1 MNRRPLILALL
12 ACAVSLAIAGCRS
25 APGKPGPNFETP
37 RPEQVA
43 DFATLYAQNCAA
55 CHGVNGK
62 NGAAISLANPVY
74 LAIAGFQ
81 NIQHVTA
88 AGVPGTAMPPFAK
101 SAGGTLTDQQIAIL
115 AAGMEQKWSS
125 PGALPCPP
133 PPYAASAPGN
143 PAQGQKAFTAY
154 CAQCHG
160 TDGSGAHLN
169 NNVVTGPLAEPAYLA
184 LISDQGLRSVIIA
197 GQTEQGPHNWMA
209 YATTPPTRMIS
220 DEEITDIVAW
230 LASQRIAAPGQPYKQ
245 HP

>member
-1 MNRRPLILALL
+1 MNRRPPILALL
-12 ACAVSLAIAGCRS
+12 ACAVYLATAGCKS
-25 APGKPGPNFETP
+25 PPGKPGPNFETQ

-43 DFATLYAQNCAA
+43 DFATLYSQNCAA

-62 NGAAISLANPVY
+62 NGAAIPLANPVY
-74 LAIAGFQ
+74 LAVAGFQ
-81 NIQHVTA
+81 NIQHATA

-115 AAGMEQKWSS
+115 AAGMEQKWGR
-125 PGALPCPP
+125 PDALPCPP

-143 PAQGQKAFTAY
+143 ATQGQRAFTAY

-160 TDGSGAHLN
+160 ADGSGAHLN
-169 NNVVTGPLAEPAYLA
+169 NNVVTGSIVDPAYLA
-184 LISDQGLRSVIIA
+184 LISDQGLRSVIVA
-197 GQTEQGPHNWMA
+197 GQAEQGPHNWMS
-209 YATTPPTRMIS
+209 YATNPPTRMIS
-220 DEEITDIVAW
+220 DLEITDIVAW